1 MYCRFDNANQERD
14 KINKSKINEI
24 QFKDPKL
31 DIKSFILLVYIYYL
45 NSLSSFMIS
54 KNFKNLNSNLVD
66 FYC

>member
-45 NSLSSFMIS
+45 IFSFIHKSSKIS
-54 KNFKNLNSNLVD
+54 EN
-66 FYC
+66 